1 MPKKKKDFEDSIV
14 GDVRRARAKLL
25 AKFGNDV
32 GRLCEYL
39 MEEQAK
45 YPGRV
50 MDPGSNPTFAVGCH
64 FGAGAEYFASES
76 RGFCVMRVPEAM

>member
-1 MPKKKKDFEDSIV
+1 MPRKHREFEDSIV
-14 GDVRRARAKLL
+14 GDVRRARAALL

-39 MEEQAK
+39 MEEQKK

-50 MDPGSNPTFAVGCH
+50 VN
-64 FGAGAEYFASES
+64 
-76 RGFCVMRVPEAM
+76 RGRKMRHLRRTLKTMGLPS